1 MGVSHGIIQ
10 ACDEGEEKQFSLIG
24 VFGFIPVEEKLNA
37 QILGDGFRFIKGVP
51 LFLFLPRF
59 DEGKSFFPL
68 GNQRELF
75 FRDKGESSFR
85 SVTKIHL
92 PKPSWTR
99 ILALKISFS
108 RM

>member
-1 MGVSHGIIQ
+1 MGVGHGIIQ
-10 ACDEGEEKQFSLIG
+10 TCDEGEEKQFSLIG

-75 FRDKGESSFR
+75 FTGQRGKQFPFR
-85 SVTKIHL
+85 HQNPFTKAIMDAHL
-92 PKPSWTR
+92 GT
-99 ILALKISFS
+99 
-108 RM
+108 